1 MLPAPSTRVC
11 ARLISAFFFFLF
23 FFFFLCFFLFFLFVF
38 VFSFLSELNN
48 RTRGRSRGVG
58 LSRNLLQL
66 SFSWAP
72 TETVRFMLDLLP
84 MQTRQEVK
92 QVKAYC
98 SAVENPHNPF
108 HEAVT
113 DTKECRWMQMD
124 ALRLGRGKSWM
135 GQAEDSILQLCQ
147 LTEVKQ
153 TKEWEKYPN
162 RFRRLY
168 ETLLSENLG
177 KHCRNN

>member
-1 MLPAPSTRVC
+1 MKTTKSGYKRPTFLMWV
-11 ARLISAFFFFLF
+11 LSATCSVNTSMCTFDKCLFCLFFFLFLCFFFF
-23 FFFFLCFFLFFLFVF
+23 FFFFLSFVF
-38 VFSFLSELNN
+38 VFCLCLFFSVRTEQQDARTFTWNRPKSE
-48 RTRGRSRGVG
+48 S
-58 LSRNLLQL
+58 LQL

-124 ALRLGRGKSWM
+124 ALRLGRGQS
-135 GQAEDSILQLCQ
+135 
-147 LTEVKQ
+147 
-153 TKEWEKYPN
+153 
-162 RFRRLY
+162 
-168 ETLLSENLG
+168 
-177 KHCRNN
+177 